1 MATAAYK
8 KGKLYD
14 LPIGDLNPD
23 PNQPRKSMDP
33 QALEELTASVKTYGI
48 IQPLLFRVDA
58 DSSNLIIVA
67 GERRCEAAKKAGLTE
82 VPAILVEGK
91 HGEIALVE
99 NLLRQDL
106 TAVEEAEA
114 LDRLMKEESYTQEQL
129 GGIIGK
135 ARTTVTDILTL
146 TRLPQEI
153 RDECRGNTA
162 VTRKTLIAI
171 ARKKQDRGMVTAWNK
186 VKEKQAKE
194 EAGGQRKERTAPTP
208 AAHRDWV
215 DKTRQTHGHRSGRL
229 DGGGKDRL
237 RSLPGRT

>member
-1 MATAAYK
+1 MATVAYK

-99 NLLRQDL
+99 NLGKNEGLRPFFRPFGKWG
-106 TAVEEAEA
+106 AVPVFSPW
-114 LDRLMKEESYTQEQL
+114 RRPRPS
-129 GGIIGK
+129 
-135 ARTTVTDILTL
+135 
-146 TRLPQEI
+146 
-153 RDECRGNTA
+153 
-162 VTRKTLIAI
+162 IA
-171 ARKKQDRGMVTAWNK
+171 
-186 VKEKQAKE
+186 
-194 EAGGQRKERTAPTP
+194 
-208 AAHRDWV
+208 
-215 DKTRQTHGHRSGRL
+215 S
-229 DGGGKDRL
+229 
-237 RSLPGRT
+237 